1 MIGFDVLSVQKNTG
15 FVWFGLCMLVSVEYL
30 LSCIIFLIS
39 KCVARIICTSVLFL
53 SIRAL
58 KGAKGGDVE
67 IVAPTG
73 IYVTTDGGRLL
84 GNVIHSSWSTFC
96 I

>member
-1 MIGFDVLSVQKNTG
+1 MMGFDVLSLHKNTG
-15 FVWFGLCMLVSVEYL
+15 FLCFGLCMLVSVEYL

-39 KCVARIICTSVLFL
+39 KCVATVICTSILFL

-73 IYVTTDGGRLL
+73 ICVTTDDGRLL